1 MNMKKKK
8 STKIRLSKSDLS
20 LQIVAITVT
29 VLSLLLI
36 LFPFALTISNAM
48 KDNTK
53 IYDAPPKLLP
63 DSANSLS
70 LTVDYT
76 GFTGTDSELEAKL
89 QEDMVSAMFGVF
101 TKLNRDSIFETK
113 FYGVQDGK
121 TIFYARAHQSELQLE
136 KDYGV
141 YEGTVLKHD
150 TLLYKDRAQRVS
162 DIIGYDFDT
171 NGLSKHTAPTELQAE
186 TQTKLSEVFD
196 KKFPLNGTLTACET
210 SKNNFLLLESFVHY
224 MKLPN
229 YMYENNETIS
239 RVGFMAFVGNT
250 VIVIGFAIIA
260 QVLLCSLCGFVIS
273 RLLRP
278 KAARFALL
286 FFLGAQM
293 IPFASIM
300 LPQLIMYRNMGAY
313 NNYAALLLPFL
324 YPYGFYVYLFKG
336 FFDRIPGSYFEAA
349 RLDGAS
355 NMFLYSRICMPLSK
369 SIISLIALQTFLG
382 NWNDFFWAWMVT
394 ERQELWTLNVALYNI
409 ANNVST
415 KQNALMGISL
425 VTILPVILISLI
437 FSKQLKA
444 SIMNSGVKG

>member
-1 MNMKKKK
+1 MKNKKK
-8 STKIRLSKSDLS
+8 SSKVRLSGSDLS
-20 LQIVAITVT
+20 LQIVAVVVT
-29 VLSLLLI
+29 VISLLLI

-63 DSANSLS
+63 DSANSIS
-70 LTVDYT
+70 LAIDYT
-76 GFTGTDSELEAKL
+76 GFTGTDSELETTI
-89 QEDMVSAMFGVF
+89 QEDMVSSMFGIY
-101 TKLNRDSIFETK
+101 TKLNRDSVFETK
-113 FYGVQDGK
+113 FYGIKDGK
-121 TIFYARAHQSELQLE
+121 TIFYSRAHQSELQLE

-141 YEGTVLKHD
+141 YEGTVLKKQ

-162 DIIGYDFDT
+162 QIIGYEFDL
-171 NGLSKHTAPTELQAE
+171 NGLPKRTAPTELEA
-186 TQTKLSEVFD
+186 QTHEKLNEVFES
-196 KKFPLNGTLTACET
+196 KFPLNGTLAACQT
-210 SKNNFLLLESFVHY
+210 SKNNLLLFESFVHY
-224 MKLPN
+224 MKLPS
-229 YMYENNETIS
+229 YMYDTNETIS
-239 RVGFMAFVGNT
+239 HVGFWAFVGNT
-250 VIVIGFAIIA
+250 VIVIGFAIIS
-260 QVLLCSLCGFVIS
+260 QVFLCSLCGFVIS
-273 RLLRP
+273 RLLKPR
-278 KAARFALL
+278 AARIVLL

-355 NMFLYSRICMPLSK
+355 NLYLYSRICMPLSTP
-369 SIISLIALQTFLG
+369 IISLIALQTFLG

-425 VTILPVILISLI
+425 VTILPVILICLL
-437 FSKQLKA
+437 FSKQLKT
-444 SIMNSGVKG
+444 SIMSSGVKG